1 MSNQFLE
8 LHFVEFSNGIPYFED
23 LSDDDMKTDYFKR
36 YDWKKSMKIIRNIY
50 GEVLMAHSD
59 GKAEPVALFEHRTLP
74 EPKTENDCSSF
85 NLVRYRRQFKKP
97 GMLGVPVVFQIK
109 VAGSVYHMYCT
120 DEENRK
126 VVKFKEGSAPT
137 NVEENMKNI
146 IFYQQYFDG
155 THSKFESAWASGW
168 FLCTMETNM
177 LHMFALK
184 KPIREDE
191 MIAVGL
197 DDVP

>member
-1 MSNQFLE
+1 MKETFRFDSAKIFSEMSNQFLE

-23 LSDDDMKTDYFKR
+23 LSDDDMKTDYFK
-36 YDWKKSMKIIRNIY
+36 
-50 GEVLMAHSD
+50 
-59 GKAEPVALFEHRTLP
+59 
-74 EPKTENDCSSF
+74 
-85 NLVRYRRQFKKP
+85 RRQFKKP